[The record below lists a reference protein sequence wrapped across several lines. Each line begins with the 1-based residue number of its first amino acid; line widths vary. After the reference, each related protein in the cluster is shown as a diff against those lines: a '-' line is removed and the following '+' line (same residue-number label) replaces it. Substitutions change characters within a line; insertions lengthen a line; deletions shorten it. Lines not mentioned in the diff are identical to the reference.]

1 MEYFVRKKNCS
12 YENSFDLIKDV
23 LKDADNVIVNFESPI
38 EKPQDIPRDTTKLVC
53 LLTNQ
58 DAIPSLR

>member
-1 MEYFVRKKNCS
+1 MRKKNCS

-38 EKPQDIPRDTTKLVC
+38 GKLQDIPRDTTKLVC

-58 DAIPSLR
+58 DAIPSLT

>member
-1 MEYFVRKKNCS
+1 MRKKNCS
-12 YENSFDLIKDV
+12 YENSFDLIKDA

-38 EKPQDIPRDTTKLVC
+38 GKPQDIPRNTTKLVC
-53 LLTNQ
+53 LLANQ

>member
-1 MEYFVRKKNCS
+1 MRRKNCS

-38 EKPQDIPRDTTKLVC
+38 GKSQDIPRDTTKLVC